1 MTKLSPLFRD
11 WILVGISNATIPV
24 IVIWK
29 LQSGELNRTTAF
41 VASWA
46 SFIGINLVFI
56 LASRRRDFKQGR
68 PSRQG
73 FILHVACLVVVMAV
87 ITTLSLYLVHSKNHY
102 AALALSDVPLDSIE
116 PERDRLVV
124 ELIRKRAIRSK
135 EYAAAAAQFPPIS
148 PPLYSAASFTDVNTM
163 NSTAAQLKRA
173 FDVDQAYGAQMKGD
187 MDSFRSR
194 MATVDPAYLQSW
206 MTSDGPAEEAQSQLL
221 ATEDE
226 WAKSVLSLYEFAV
239 SHRKEISVHDGTISF
254 STPELKSSFEARET
268 ASKELQ
274 TRVQSGRDTALRIQQ
289 QAAQRTASN

>member
-148 PPLYSAASFTDVNTM
+148 PPLWSTCAQGASSATS
-163 NSTAAQLKRA
+163 
-173 FDVDQAYGAQMKGD
+173 
-187 MDSFRSR
+187 SR
-194 MATVDPAYLQSW
+194 
-206 MTSDGPAEEAQSQLL
+206 
-221 ATEDE
+221 
-226 WAKSVLSLYEFAV
+226 
-239 SHRKEISVHDGTISF
+239 R
-254 STPELKSSFEARET
+254 STPRTSIEDARYIASSATNAARASCNSSPSLSASPRPPKTGRCPGPRGAT
-268 ASKELQ
+268 ARSTYRPATSSPGARSPRKG
-274 TRVQSGRDTALRIQQ
+274 TDGS
-289 QAAQRTASN
+289 